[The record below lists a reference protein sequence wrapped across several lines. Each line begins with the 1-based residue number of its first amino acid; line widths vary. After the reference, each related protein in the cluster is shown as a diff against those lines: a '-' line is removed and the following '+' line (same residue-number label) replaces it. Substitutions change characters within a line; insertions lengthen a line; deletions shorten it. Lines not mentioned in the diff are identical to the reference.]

1 MPAPTKR
8 YYKRLDIQEI
18 LGISKGKSHE
28 IMKMFELRGEL
39 FRDGNVR
46 RVRIETFENWL
57 RETETKGGTSQHAIA
72 NP

>member
-1 MPAPTKR
+1 MPAPIKR
-8 YYKRLDIQEI
+8 YYKRMDIQEI

-46 RVRIETFENWL
+46 RVRVEAFENWL
-57 RETETKGGTSQHAIA
+57 QEKEKKGGTRQHAAA
-72 NP
+72 NR

>member
-1 MPAPTKR
+1 MPAPIKR

-18 LGISKGKSHE
+18 LGISKTKSHE

-46 RVRIETFENWL
+46 RVRVDTFEAWL
-57 RETETKGGTSQHAIA
+57 KEKEKKGGHTKHVRAST
-72 NP
+72 

>member
-1 MPAPTKR
+1 MPAPIKR
-8 YYKRLDIQEI
+8 YYKRLEIQEI

-46 RVRIETFENWL
+46 RVRVETFENWL
-57 RETETKGGTSQHAIA
+57 KEMEKKGGTRPHATA
-72 NP
+72 NR